1 MIPLLRTGLD
11 LLDAAIKKVLKT
23 MPVNVINIGNLN
35 YSSGSGSIGFGFI
48 LGFIFAFAI
57 MSRSPQVSL
66 PQIQDP
72 ILKEQQGGEFL
83 PPAKSKPSY
92 VAEKGCSYNEV
103 DNESA
108 ESQGVDNKIEQ
119 YVSAEESSC

>member
-72 ILKEQQGGEFL
+72 ILKEQQV
-83 PPAKSKPSY
+83 PPAKPSY

-108 ESQGVDNKIEQ
+108 ESQGLDNKIEQ